1 MLGEQCAIAWIEP
14 IAEQELPVRP
24 ESCVM
29 DFKLFWSTF
38 AMIFI
43 AEMGDKTQLAT
54 LSMAAGTNS
63 RWAVFA
69 GAALGLVLTSVL
81 AVLCGDWVSRCVPG
95 VWVRRGAGV
104 LFLVIGTL
112 YLFGIGEK

>member
-1 MLGEQCAIAWIEP
+1 
-14 IAEQELPVRP
+14 
-24 ESCVM
+24 M

-54 LSMAAGTNS
+54 LSLAAGANS

-104 LFLVIGTL
+104 IFVVLGAL
-112 YLFGIGEK
+112 YLLGIGEK